1 MSLSRCRALVAV
13 AAVVVLSLP
22 SLAQPKAPSI
32 TLAVDA
38 SEAPRKIFHARLT
51 IPATPGTLTLYYPKW
66 IPGEHAPD
74 GPIVDVAGLKF
85 TANGQALNWRRDLQD
100 MFTIHVEVPAGVSS
114 VQASLD
120 YLSPA
125 ADRGF
130 SGAASATAR
139 MTVVSFN
146 QVLLYPKSWP
156 ADQITYTAS
165 LRLPPGWKF
174 GTALPIA
181 NQSGDELQ
189 FKPVSLYTLVDS
201 PVIAGEYLKVV
212 PLSPAGEYPPQEMD
226 VAADSAAALDPPA
239 EVWQQYRNLATQAY
253 ALFGARH
260 YRDYHFLYSL
270 SDHVAH
276 FGLEHHESDD
286 SRVGERGLVDA
297 DERKLDAGLLPHEYV
312 HSWNGKYRRPADLTT
327 PDYQK
332 PMITTMLWVY
342 EGLTSYLGDVLTAR
356 SGLWTAQDYRD
367 SLAMIGAELDHRPG
381 RTWRDLQDTNDAA
394 QLLYFSSEAWDSW
407 RRSTDFYDEGVLDWL
422 WADVIIRQQTH
433 NQKSLNDFCRLFY
446 AGSTPQPNQA
456 PMVKPYTFDEL
467 ANALNQIAPYDWR
480 GFWHERLTTHAAHA
494 PLGGIEGSGW
504 RVVYTDTPSEMSR
517 LQEQARKTINA
528 EYAVGLLLRGEDGTI
543 IDTVHGGLAA
553 NAGIGPGMKV
563 IAVNGRKFAPEVWHD
578 ALKATKTASGPLQ
591 LLVENT
597 DYFTTY
603 SLNYHGGEMY
613 PHLVRENNQPDLL
626 SDIVQALP
634 AK

>member
-1 MSLSRCRALVAV
+1 
-13 AAVVVLSLP
+13 
-22 SLAQPKAPSI
+22 
-32 TLAVDA
+32 
-38 SEAPRKIFHARLT
+38 
-51 IPATPGTLTLYYPKW
+51 
-66 IPGEHAPD
+66 
-74 GPIVDVAGLKF
+74 
-85 TANGQALNWRRDLQD
+85 
-100 MFTIHVEVPAGVSS
+100 
-114 VQASLD
+114 
-120 YLSPA
+120 
-125 ADRGF
+125 
-130 SGAASATAR
+130 
-139 MTVVSFN
+139 
-146 QVLLYPKSWP
+146 
-156 ADQITYTAS
+156 
-165 LRLPPGWKF
+165 
-174 GTALPIA
+174 
-181 NQSGDELQ
+181 
-189 FKPVSLYTLVDS
+189 
-201 PVIAGEYLKVV
+201 VIAGEYLKVV
-212 PLSPAGEYPPQEMD
+212 PLTTAGEYPPQEMD
-226 VAADSAAALDPPA
+226 IAADSAAALDAPA

-356 SGLWTAQDYRD
+356 SGLWTPQDYHD

-433 NQKSLNDFCRLFY
+433 NQKSLNDFCKLFY
-446 AGSTPQPNQA
+446 AGPAPQPNQA
-456 PMVKPYTFDEL
+456 PTVKPYTFDEL
-467 ANALNQIAPYDWR
+467 VNALNQIAPYDWR
-480 GFWHERLTTHAAHA
+480 GFWHERLTTKGPHA

-504 RVVYTDTPSEMSR
+504 RVVYTDTPSEISR
-517 LQEQARKTINA
+517 LEEQDRKAINA
-528 EYAVGLLLRGEDGTI
+528 EYSVGLLIRTEDGTVA
-543 IDTVHGGLAA
+543 DTVHGGFAA

-591 LLVENT
+591 LLIENT

-613 PHLVRENNQPDLL
+613 PHLEREAAQPDLL
-626 SDIVQALP
+626 TDIIKALP

>member
-1 MSLSRCRALVAV
+1 MFLSRCRALVAV
-13 AAVVVLSLP
+13 AAFLCISLP

-38 SEAPRKIFHARLT
+38 TEAPRKIFHAKLT
-51 IPATPGTLTLYYPKW
+51 IPASVGTLTLYYPKW

-74 GPIVDVAGLKF
+74 GPIVDLAGLKF
-85 TANGQALNWRRDLQD
+85 TANGQPLNWRRDLMD
-100 MFTIHVEVPAGVSS
+100 MFTIHVDVPAGVTS
-114 VQASLD
+114 VEASLD

-125 ADRGF
+125 AERGF

-146 QVLLYPKSWP
+146 QVLLYPQGWP

-165 LRLPPGWKF
+165 LRLPAGWKF

-181 NQSGDELQ
+181 NQGGEETQ

-212 PLSPAGEYPPQEMD
+212 PLTPAGEYPPQEMD
-226 VAADSAAALDPPA
+226 IAADSAAALEAPA

-356 SGLWTAQDYRD
+356 SGLWTPQDYRD

-394 QLLYFSSEAWDSW
+394 QLLYFSFDAWDSW

-433 NQKSLNDFCRLFY
+433 NQKSLNDFCKLFY
-446 AGSTPQPNQA
+446 AGPTPQPGQV

-467 ANALNQIAPYDWR
+467 VNALNQIAPYDWR
-480 GFWHERLTTHAAHA
+480 GFWHERLTTKAPHA
-494 PLGGIEGSGW
+494 PLGGIDGSGW
-504 RVVYTDTPSEMSR
+504 RVVYSDTPSDMFR
-517 LQEQARKTINA
+517 LQEQDRKMINA
-528 EYAVGLLLRGEDGTI
+528 EYSVGLLLRTEDGTI
-543 IDTVHGGLAA
+543 VDTVHGGLAA

-591 LLVENT
+591 LLIENT
-597 DYFTTY
+597 EYFTTY

-613 PHLVRENNQPDLL
+613 PHLEREAAQPDLL
-626 SDIVQALP
+626 TDIIKALP